1 MIEAKSKI
9 VITDDFEGIKE
20 KFKEAIEPGQLV
32 VIESDELKI
41 EHAKEA
47 VKEAYIASKEDR
59 YILLVANRFNVYAQ
73 NALLKILE
81 EPPKNSH
88 FILVSRSKST
98 FLPTILS
105 RLPVQKIDAQQAGE
119 ISFEQF
125 DLEGLYEL
133 AKQKDIT
140 KTQAKSLIK
149 GMLKWAMKQQY
160 NLSQK
165 ELDYFG
171 NAIKLIELNSNISN
185 VLITAGLILLRH
197 KKRGR

>member
-125 DLEGLYEL
+125 DLERLYEL